1 MNLRTRFG
9 SIAALAAVAL
19 VGSAMLGS
27 STASAAASGADRPVT
42 VYTQTNALAGNQVLA
57 FREDTVG
64 TLTPVGSYP
73 TGGLGN
79 GDGLGSQGA
88 VVLSPARNQ
97 LFVVNAGSDTVSVFQ
112 VAPDGSLTTQGQ
124 VASGGD
130 RPISVTV
137 ADGYGY
143 VLNAAS
149 LTVGSFRYDA
159 HGPTGTDHTSRP
171 LSAGAAAPAQV
182 SLTPGGRHLLVT
194 EKASNSIDVLPVTHD
209 RIGPPQASPTSGR
222 TPFGFAFTDNGVA
235 VVSVA
240 GSAAAESFTINHD
253 GRADTVDLESTG
265 GQGAPCW
272 VVVTRN
278 GIAFTANAAANSISS
293 FRVGKRGELTLLQSR
308 AAATDPHPTDMALGA
323 RDTRLYNL
331 SDRGGAID
339 ASTVGPDGT
348 LTGTVTAAHGLP
360 TTITGLAATNR

>member
-9 SIAALAAVAL
+9 SIASLAAVAL
-19 VGSAMLGS
+19 VGSAMFGS
-27 STASAAASGADRPVT
+27 STASAAASSADRPVT
-42 VYTQTNALAGNQVLA
+42 VYTQSNALTGNQVLA

-73 TGGLGN
+73 TGGLGS

-112 VAPDGSLTTQGQ
+112 VAPDGSLTNQGQ
-124 VASGGD
+124 TASGGD
-130 RPISVTV
+130 RPVSVTV

-143 VLNAAS
+143 VLNAES
-149 LTVGSFRYDA
+149 LSVGSFRYDA
-159 HGPTGTDHTSRP
+159 HGPTGTGDTSRP

-182 SLTPGGRHLLVT
+182 SLAADGRHLLVT
-194 EKASNSIDVLPVTHD
+194 EKASNSLDVLPVMHD

-240 GSAAAESFTINHD
+240 GSAAAESFTIDPH
-253 GRADTVDLESTG
+253 GRANTVDLESTG

-272 VVVTRN
+272 VVVTRD

-308 AAATDPHPTDMALGA
+308 AAVTDPHPTDMALGA